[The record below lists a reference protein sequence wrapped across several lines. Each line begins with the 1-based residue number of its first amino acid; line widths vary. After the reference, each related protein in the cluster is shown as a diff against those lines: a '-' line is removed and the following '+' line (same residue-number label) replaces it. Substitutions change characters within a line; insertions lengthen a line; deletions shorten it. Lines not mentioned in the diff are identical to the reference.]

1 MERHGQLREHLDSV
15 KRHIRSCNNL
25 DLIVRRDL
33 LRMHN
38 TCETTYTEMDREM
51 VECRRKRRP
60 TSRYTELESKLT
72 SMISTLEKRITWAN
86 LL

>member
-38 TCETTYTEMDREM
+38 TCETTYTEMDR
-51 VECRRKRRP
+51 RRKRRP